1 MCTISISE
9 LLIKKTLVCATI
21 CICETEVV
29 FPVSPVARLPELVKS
44 QQYLWDSLFS
54 LDWQTIIILFR
65 YILIWREDCIT
76 CDSYLGLP
84 PEGT

>member
-1 MCTISISE
+1 
-9 LLIKKTLVCATI
+9 
-21 CICETEVV
+21 
-29 FPVSPVARLPELVKS
+29 
-44 QQYLWDSLFS
+44 LWDSLFS